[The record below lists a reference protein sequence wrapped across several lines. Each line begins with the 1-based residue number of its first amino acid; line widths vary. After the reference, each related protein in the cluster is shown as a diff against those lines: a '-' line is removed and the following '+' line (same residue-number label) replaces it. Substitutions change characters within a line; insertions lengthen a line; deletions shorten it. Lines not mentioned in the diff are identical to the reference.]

1 MVMSSSLLSEQASA
15 PGPQAFS
22 GLLKFWRKVFEL
34 SQEELAYAIDSSAR
48 HISRMENGHVHP
60 SFEMVEKICA
70 FLKLKERD
78 TSHLL
83 IAAGFVASPPQTE
96 FHTPELSWLR
106 KAMKLTLRA
115 LDPYPSVLING
126 TGKILMVNKGWL
138 HFYAPVVGLQ
148 TLNHVSN
155 HFEFLF
161 ELHQQPGKAMQDAL
175 ALILMNLQQENLL
188 RPDKDI
194 ATLLQQLSQRPG
206 VPADWPRRAARLDP
220 MASFKTELVIN
231 GKVQRFYS
239 VSQTV
244 GAMGPAAY
252 VSEPRLTINTLYPED
267 ESTPSM
273 AASET
278 NLKHPLLYY

>member
-1 MVMSSSLLSEQASA
+1 MSSSLLSEQACA

-70 FLKLKERD
+70 FLQLKERD

-83 IAAGFVASPPQTE
+83 IAAGFMASPTQTE
-96 FHTPELSWLR
+96 FDAPRLSWLR

-126 TGKILMVNKGWL
+126 TGKILMVNQGWL
-138 HFYAPVVGLQ
+138 HFYAPMVGEQALRDA
-148 TLNHVSN
+148 SN

-161 ELHQQPGKAMQDAL
+161 DLHQHPGKAMQDAL

-194 ATLLQQLSQRPG
+194 AVLLQRLAARPG
-206 VPADWPRRAARLDP
+206 VPTDWPRRAACLDP
-220 MASFKTELVIN
+220 MASFKMELVVN
-231 GKVQRFYS
+231 GKLQRFYS

-244 GAMGPAAY
+244 GAMGPTAY

-267 ESTPSM
+267 ESVPSWST
-273 AASET
+273 AQT
-278 NLKHPLLYY
+278 NLGHPLLYY